1 MATKTDIDISG
12 FVRTI
17 LLKRRNDRMKKKL
30 IGIIAA
36 AALILAS
43 FTAGVYAAKADWLW
57 FTGDV
62 LIEQSDGH
70 VEEIMT
76 ILRQVNTDKITA
88 EEALAELEALN
99 PPGLVRQIKEL
110 KERIAEL
117 NEYIEH
123 LEIELNRANDAV
135 ASHNGRTGA
144 AVNETRDYGEED
156 DAVLEVV

>member
-1 MATKTDIDISG
+1 M
-12 FVRTI
+12 
-17 LLKRRNDRMKKKL
+17 NDRMIKKYIGL
-30 IGIIAA
+30 IA

-43 FTAGVYAAKADWLW
+43 FTSCVYAAKADWLW

-70 VEEIMT
+70 VEEIMS

-123 LEIELNRANDAV
+123 LEAELNRANDAV
-135 ASHNGRTGA
+135 AEHNGKTDE
-144 AVNETRDYGEED
+144 AVIEAREYVE
-156 DAVLEVV
+156 

>member
-12 FVRTI
+12 LVRTI
-17 LLKRRNDRMKKKL
+17 LLKRRNDRMNKKL

-36 AALILAS
+36 AALLLAS

-70 VEEIMT
+70 VDEIMS
-76 ILRQVNTDKITA
+76 ILRQVNADKITA

-123 LEIELNRANDAV
+123 LEAELNRANDAV
-135 ASHNGRTGA
+135 AEHNGKTGE
-144 AVNETRDYGEED
+144 AVIEAREYIKED
-156 DAVLEVV
+156 D

>member
-1 MATKTDIDISG
+1 
-12 FVRTI
+12 
-17 LLKRRNDRMKKKL
+17 MKKKL

-36 AALILAS
+36 VAALFLAS
-43 FTAGVYAAKADWLW
+43 FTAGVYAAKTEWVS

-76 ILRQVNTDKITA
+76 ILRQVNADKITA

-117 NEYIEH
+117 NEYIAH
-123 LEIELNRANDAV
+123 LEAELNRANDAV
-135 ASHNGRTGA
+135 ADHNGKTGE
-144 AVNETRDYGEED
+144 AVIEAREYVE
-156 DAVLEVV
+156 